1 MSTTSGSTNYSA
13 TRDDIIKRALRII
26 GAIGQGETPTTN
38 ALTEAAQALNDLVK
52 EWQSD
57 GMQMWKYVLSNSI
70 TYVASTK
77 TYTIGVAAT
86 GSNQV
91 APLKIVQAF
100 NRNVTTNLDQP
111 ILLLSRQEYAMLGN
125 KSSTGTPNQLHYL
138 PPGPP
143 STEMIGTITV
153 YPTPDSNA
161 ATNLNLYVVGMFP
174 IQDFDAA
181 GDLADFPSFYY
192 NALCWGLADQ
202 LSYEYGVPF
211 AQQSMISKK
220 ADMHLQKALGYDH
233 EEGSVFLQP
242 DWQGRGTYV
251 R

>member
-1 MSTTSGSTNYSA
+1 MSTTSGTTSYSA
-13 TRDDIIKRALRII
+13 TRDNIIKRALRII

-38 ALTEAAQALNDLVK
+38 ATTEASQALNDLVK
-52 EWQSD
+52 EWQAD
-57 GMQMWKYVLSNSI
+57 GMQMWKYKLSNAI

-77 TYTIGVAAT
+77 TYTIGVGAT

-91 APLKIVQAF
+91 APLKVVQAF
-100 NRNVTTNLDQP
+100 NRNTSSNLDQP
-111 ILLLSRQEYAMLGN
+111 LLILTRQEYAILGN
-125 KSSTGTPNQLHYL
+125 KSSTGTPNQVHYF

-143 STEMIGTITV
+143 STEMVGTLTV
-153 YPTPDSNA
+153 YPVPDSNA
-161 ATNLNLYVVGMFP
+161 ASTLNLYVVGMFP
-174 IQDFDAA
+174 LEDFDAA
-181 GDLADFPSFYY
+181 SDLADFPSFYY

-220 ADMHLQKALGYDH
+220 AEFHLEKAQGYDH
-233 EEGSVFLQP
+233 EEGSVYLQP
-242 DWQGRGTYV
+242 NWQGRGTYA